1 MSRDALPVM
10 TIFLRDVSARS
21 PVISKGKMLSLTD
34 QAAGFFHRHRTR
46 VYRYLRR
53 AVGSADLAEDLSQE
67 VFLRVVRGLPSYQ
80 DRQLET
86 SWVFRIVRRVL
97 ADHWREPLPPISDA
111 LDSREVAE
119 EPTQALR
126 ASLEQAIGRLDP
138 LNQEVLLMRE
148 VVGLSYEEI
157 AAALDMTLPA
167 VRGRLARAR
176 ELLQST
182 VIFEPKTDRRGRMR
196 GGSREG

>member
-1 MSRDALPVM
+1 VPDFCEA
-10 TIFLRDVSARS
+10 
-21 PVISKGKMLSLTD
+21 
-34 QAAGFFHRHRTR
+34 
-46 VYRYLRR
+46 
-53 AVGSADLAEDLSQE
+53 
-67 VFLRVVRGLPSYQ
+67 
-80 DRQLET
+80 
-86 SWVFRIVRRVL
+86 
-97 ADHWREPLPPISDA
+97 
-111 LDSREVAE
+111 AE
-119 EPTQALR
+119 EPTQPLR
-126 ASLEQAIGRLDP
+126 ASLEQAIERLSP
-138 LNQEVLLMRE
+138 LNREVLLMRE

>member
-1 MSRDALPVM
+1 MS
-10 TIFLRDVSARS
+10 F
-21 PVISKGKMLSLTD
+21 TD

-97 ADHWREPLPPISDA
+97 ADHWREPLPPTADVP
-111 LDSREVAE
+111 DYRETAE
-119 EPTQALR
+119 EPTQHLR
-126 ASLEQAIGRLDP
+126 ASLDQAIERLSP
-138 LNQEVLLMRE
+138 LNREVLLMRE

-176 ELLQST
+176 
-182 VIFEPKTDRRGRMR
+182 DCCRRPSSS
-196 GGSREG
+196 SRRRIVVDG